1 VEGTGSAVG
10 REERRVAVVTAGV
23 VVDRVI
29 SLCLLR
35 SLEEWLWGRVP
46 SLSLSG
52 VLRASMISSCAFDTE
67 CCVPLIVTSL
77 SVLLGMFLETVM
89 WAPEASWMPLILVPL
104 RPITRPTRALDTV
117 ICSVLVVLVTACQAG
132 EEVVGGG
139 GGGGRG
145 AVRGAVSVAAISF

>member
-1 VEGTGSAVG
+1 MTGSAVG
-10 REERRVAVVTAGV
+10 REERRVAVVTVGV

-67 CCVPLIVTSL
+67 CCVPCVGGRERGREGEREGGREGGRRREGADRREERDRID
-77 SVLLGMFLETVM
+77 GMFHT
-89 WAPEASWMPLILVPL
+89 EAS
-104 RPITRPTRALDTV
+104 
-117 ICSVLVVLVTACQAG
+117 TAP
-132 EEVVGGG
+132 
-139 GGGGRG
+139 
-145 AVRGAVSVAAISF
+145 